1 MHNKKFLEIVKPNF
15 RNKGLNSDKML
26 LKKKGEFVSDEK
38 QVASVMNKFFINI
51 TKSLK
56 LKKHQGNPPVTFQDI
71 IKKFVFHR
79 VLIKLEKRMNA
90 EKSFLSSK

>member
-1 MHNKKFLEIVKPNF
+1 METVKPNF
-15 RNKGLNSDKML
+15 SNKGLNSDKML
-26 LKKKGEFVSDEK
+26 LKKKGAFVSDEK

-56 LKKHQGNPPVTFQDI
+56 LKEHQGNPPVAFKDI

-79 VLIKLEKRMNA
+79 VSIKLEKRMNA
-90 EKSFLSSK
+90 EKSFLSNK